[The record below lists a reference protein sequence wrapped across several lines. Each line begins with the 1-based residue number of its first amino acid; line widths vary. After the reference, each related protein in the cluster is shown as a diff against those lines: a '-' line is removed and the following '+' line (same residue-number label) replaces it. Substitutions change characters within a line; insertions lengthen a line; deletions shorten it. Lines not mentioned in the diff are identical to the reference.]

1 MGKLEVH
8 FEMGGIRNETYH
20 PTRRGGLAD
29 GWRRGKKTVGKA
41 TLLDKTLKILIDM
54 PLLRENGTLTE
65 ESGKAIIKIEGN
77 HVLFLQ

>member
-1 MGKLEVH
+1 MKLIIRREGADWR
-8 FEMGGIRNETYH
+8 MDGGEE
-20 PTRRGGLAD
+20 
-29 GWRRGKKTVGKA
+29 KKTVGKA

-65 ESGKAIIKIEGN
+65 ESGKTIIKIEGN

>member
-1 MGKLEVH
+1 MKLIIRREGAYWR
-8 FEMGGIRNETYH
+8 MDGGEE
-20 PTRRGGLAD
+20 
-29 GWRRGKKTVGKA
+29 KKTVGKA

-77 HVLFLQ
+77 HALFLQ

>member
-1 MGKLEVH
+1 MGSLASAS
-8 FEMGGIRNETYH
+8 MGTAIAGLNDAAATNAILAA
-20 PTRRGGLAD
+20 GGTAD
-29 GWRRGKKTVGKA
+29 LGKA

-77 HVLFLQ
+77 HALFLQ

>member
-29 GWRRGKKTVGKA
+29 GGEEKKTVGKA

-77 HVLFLQ
+77 HALFLQ

>member
-1 MGKLEVH
+1 MYPPYWVSSKEGT
-8 FEMGGIRNETYH
+8 FQ
-20 PTRRGGLAD
+20 
-29 GWRRGKKTVGKA
+29 KA

-77 HVLFLQ
+77 HALFLQ

>member
-1 MGKLEVH
+1 MQLIIRREGSDCR
-8 FEMGGIRNETYH
+8 MAGGAE
-20 PTRRGGLAD
+20 
-29 GWRRGKKTVGKA
+29 KKTVGKA

-77 HVLFLQ
+77 HALFLQ

>member
-1 MGKLEVH
+1 MD
-8 FEMGGIRNETYH
+8 GGEK
-20 PTRRGGLAD
+20 
-29 GWRRGKKTVGKA
+29 KKTVGKA

-77 HVLFLQ
+77 HALFLQ

>member
-20 PTRRGGLAD
+20 PTGRGGWMEA
-29 GWRRGKKTVGKA
+29 RKKTVGKA

-54 PLLRENGTLTE
+54 PSFAKTGR
-65 ESGKAIIKIEGN
+65 
-77 HVLFLQ
+77 